1 MTTTTTPSTSP
12 SPSNSTPT
20 TPTLLERLLLLD
32 AAAVEASLQALVDNA
47 RTLSDADRRLLP
59 PGALPERFPSRAQ
72 VSRAVARMLRR
83 LVVEP
88 NAFGLSS
95 SPPRLNLRARLLR
108 NRTVRLP
115 FLLAA
120 GSVVPGDLSGMRSSP
135 AVVRRHLLGTHHDVM
150 HGVAQAR
157 YDLELLA
164 LHPGELQGLRDEC
177 AAVVD
182 GSHPRAAL
190 YRDLCVYQGYHEG
203 LLALLDDVLEHGLPH
218 EADPDASFFAMLR
231 WCAAQPDAPPRWRS
245 VWGEAA
251 APVDSPKTVTA

>member
-1 MTTTTTPSTSP
+1 MPTTTSTPPTTPTA
-12 SPSNSTPT
+12 
-20 TPTLLERLLLLD
+20 PTLLERLLLLD
-32 AAAVEASLQALVDNA
+32 AAAVEASLQTLVDNA

-72 VSRAVARMLRR
+72 VSRAVARMVRR

-88 NAFGLSS
+88 DAFGLSS

-115 FLLAA
+115 FLLAV

-190 YRDLCVYQGYHEG
+190 YRDLCVYQDYHEG
-203 LLALLDDVLEHGLPH
+203 LLALVDDVLKNGLPY

-231 WCAAQPDAPPRWRS
+231 WCATQPDAPPRWRS
-245 VWGEAA
+245 VWGEAS
-251 APVDSPKTVTA
+251 APVAGMDAVTP

>member
-1 MTTTTTPSTSP
+1 MPTMTSTPPTP
-12 SPSNSTPT
+12 PT

-32 AAAVEASLQALVDNA
+32 AAAVEASLQTLADNA
-47 RTLSDADRRLLP
+47 RTLSEKDRRLLP

-72 VSRAVARMLRR
+72 V
-83 LVVEP
+83 EP
-88 NAFGLSS
+88 DAFGLSS

-115 FLLAA
+115 FLLAV

-182 GSHPRAAL
+182 GSHPRASL

-203 LLALLDDVLEHGLPH
+203 LLALVDDVLKHGLPY

-231 WCAAQPDAPPRWRS
+231 WCATQPDAPPRWRS

-251 APVDSPKTVTA
+251 APVAGMDAVTP